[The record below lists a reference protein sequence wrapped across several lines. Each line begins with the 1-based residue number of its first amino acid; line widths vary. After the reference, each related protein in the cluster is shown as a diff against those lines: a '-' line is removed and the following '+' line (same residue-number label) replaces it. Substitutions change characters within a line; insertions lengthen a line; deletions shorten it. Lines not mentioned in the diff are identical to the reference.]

1 VKIFFCID
9 FLQLTAYSLRYP
21 ALSAAAEGWRYRAPG
36 QVLIGTRASLL
47 SAGTKRRLVE
57 CGHANLLEKAR
68 SQPERVRQ
76 VLDKVR
82 TDGLLP
88 TLEAVRDK
96 LDQPLSLGYCNTG
109 MRIRH
114 DA

>member
-1 VKIFFCID
+1 MQQILQNLKTGSTDVVDVPCPSVASGQLLID
-9 FLQLTAYSLRYP
+9 TRSSL
-21 ALSAAAEGWRYRAPG
+21 
-36 QVLIGTRASLL
+36 I
-47 SAGTKRRLVE
+47 SAGTERMLVE
-57 CGHANLLEKAR
+57 FGHANLLEKAR

-96 LDQPLSLGYCNTG
+96 LDQPLSLGYCNTC